1 MELFKTGHIQLR
13 SPRGNELQV
22 AVAGDVCFELLG
34 ASAVSEVLGGRSG
47 AILAG
52 VQPFL
57 ESADLRLIQWE
68 TVLGENKTP
77 LNKPGPKVIAPAGC
91 VRFAR
96 EGCFDVAMLAN
107 NHIGDFG
114 PAAALETRDTLEREG
129 ILTVGVGENLARAS
143 RLLTLEKNGLRLGIL
158 NVAEH
163 EFGIAT
169 ATQAGAAPLDP
180 LENIRQIRQA
190 KEECDVVLAVLHGGV
205 EHFPFPTPRT
215 VQVCRAMAEAGAAAV
230 INIHPHIP
238 QGIEI
243 HQGTPIFYSPG
254 NFFFVAQEDR
264 YPASHWWWHGYLP
277 KITFDSGGAVAV
289 EILPYR
295 VRRDPWRIEPFEE
308 PDRAA
313 CLRHLGRI
321 SEPLADPAALQSRLD
336 SWSAERGV
344 PMLEALCGGQIR
356 WPRDLTDS
364 AQVLEVMGLRN
375 WFTCQAHHEVLTNAL
390 RLVETFRVGE
400 ARQRFPEIAQFQQ
413 PDFLTRSKC

>member
-1 MELFKTGHIQLR
+1 MELFQTGRMQLR
-13 SPRGNELQV
+13 SPRGNVLRV
-22 AVAGDVCFELLG
+22 AVAGDTCFQLLG
-34 ASAVSEVLGGRSG
+34 ASAVSGVLGGQAG
-47 AILAG
+47 EILAG

-57 ESADLRLIQWE
+57 DSADLRLIQWE

-77 LNKPGPKVIAPAGC
+77 LNKPGPKIAAPAGC

-96 EGCFDVAMLAN
+96 EGRFDVAMLAN

-114 PAAALETRDTLEREG
+114 PAAALETRDTLESEG
-129 ILTVGVGENLARAS
+129 IRTVGVGENVAWAS
-143 RLLTLEKNGLRLGIL
+143 RLLTLEKSGLRLGIL
-158 NVAEH
+158 NVADH

-169 ATQAGAAPLDP
+169 AAQAGAAPLDP

-190 KEECDVVLAVLHGGV
+190 REECDAVIAVLHGGV

-215 VQVCRAMAEAGAAAV
+215 VQVCRALAEAGASAV

-243 HQGTPIFYSPG
+243 HHGTPVFYSPG
-254 NFFFVAQEDR
+254 NFFFAAPEER
-264 YPASHWWWHGYLP
+264 YPASHWWWLGYLP
-277 KITFDSGGAVAV
+277 KITFDAEGAVAV

-295 VRRDPWRIEPFEE
+295 VRRNPWRIEPFKE

-313 CLRHLGRI
+313 CLEHLGRI
-321 SEPLADPAALQSRLD
+321 SEPLSDPAALQSRLD

-344 PMLEALCGGQIR
+344 PMLEALCSGHFR

-375 WFTCQAHHEVLTNAL
+375 WFTCQAHHEVLTNAM
-390 RLVETFRVGE
+390 RLVETSRVAE
-400 ARQRFPEIAQFQQ
+400 ARKSFPEIARFQQ
-413 PDFLTRSKC
+413 PDFLTRPEC